1 MRVVFALFDTL
12 NRRSLGC
19 YGGTTVKTPN
29 FDRLAL
35 RSVVFDNHYVGSLPC
50 IPARREM
57 MTGRYN
63 FLHRSWGPLE
73 PFDHAWPELL
83 GEQRGTYSHLVTD
96 HAHYWEDGGATYH
109 TRYDSAEFIRG
120 QEGDAWKGVVAPDE
134 ASWLEHFHLS
144 QVNASRRHA
153 YRRNLVNRASIHAP
167 QDYPAAQTFSAGLE
181 FIERNRQADN
191 WCLQIETFDPH
202 EPFDAPPAWRADYPT
217 AYRGPILDWPQ
228 YGPVSEAPAEVA
240 ELRAN
245 YAATLA
251 HCDFQLGRLLDAF
264 DRHDLWRDTV
274 LIVSTDHGFL
284 LGEKDLWGKIIMPV
298 YNEVAHIP
306 LMVWHPAHAAQ
317 VGQRREALTQ
327 TIDLAPTLLDL
338 FGVAPPPEVQGRSVL
353 PLLGDPQARL
363 RDAGLYGMHGCAVNV
378 TDGRYTYFHYPLQ
391 MPGTDLYNY
400 TLMPTHMDSRFS
412 IAELSGAELADPFDF
427 TRGLRTLKV
436 PCDEKSPI
444 HFFTLPEVQIDCHS
458 RLYDLHNDPLQQ
470 DPIDEPEVV
479 ARLQQR
485 IAELMHSTDAPAESY
500 RRFAFES
507 TTQPR

>member
-1 MRVVFALFDTL
+1 
-12 NRRSLGC
+12 
-19 YGGTTVKTPN
+19 
-29 FDRLAL
+29 
-35 RSVVFDNHYVGSLPC
+35 
-50 IPARREM
+50 
-57 MTGRYN
+57 
-63 FLHRSWGPLE
+63 
-73 PFDHAWPELL
+73 
-83 GEQRGTYSHLVTD
+83 
-96 HAHYWEDGGATYH
+96 
-109 TRYDSAEFIRG
+109 
-120 QEGDAWKGVVAPDE
+120 
-134 ASWLEHFHLS
+134 
-144 QVNASRRHA
+144 
-153 YRRNLVNRASIHAP
+153 
-167 QDYPAAQTFSAGLE
+167 
-181 FIERNRQADN
+181 
-191 WCLQIETFDPH
+191 
-202 EPFDAPPAWRADYPT
+202 
-217 AYRGPILDWPQ
+217 
-228 YGPVSEAPAEVA
+228 VA

-274 LIVSTDHGFL
+274 LVVSTDHGFL
-284 LGEKDLWGKIIMPV
+284 LGEKELWGKIIMPV

-306 LMVWHPAHAAQ
+306 LLVWHPAHAAQ
-317 VGQRREALTQ
+317 AGQRREALTQ

-338 FGVAPPPEVQGRSVL
+338 FGVVPPPEVQGRS
-353 PLLGDPQARL
+353 LLSLLADPQASL
-363 RDAGLYGMHGCAVNV
+363 RDAGLYGMHGCAVNI
-378 TDGRYTYFHYPLQ
+378 TDGRYTYFHYPPQ

-458 RLYDLHNDPLQQ
+458 RLYDLHTDPLQQ
-470 DPIDEPEVV
+470 HPIDAPEVV

-485 IAELMHSTDAPAESY
+485 IVELMRTTDAPAEAY